1 MKPFLVGFEPIIS
14 INATILILGSMPSTT
29 SINLQQYYGHPRN
42 SFWPIMRALLNDHHD
57 QSYSNRKKM
66 LMSNNIGIWDVL
78 QQCQRS
84 GSLDANIIS
93 TTAKTNDFASLY
105 NEYPTI
111 KQIFFN
117 GKLAEKLY
125 IQHILPTL
133 GNQFSYL
140 KYHYLPST
148 SPAYATLK
156 LEQKLEAWKAIN
168 QSMVK

>member
-1 MKPFLVGFEPIIS
+1 MKSFLVGFEPIIS
-14 INATILILGSMPSTT
+14 INAKILILGSMPSTT

-42 SFWPIMRALLNDHHD
+42 AFWPIMSALLNDHRD
-57 QSYSNRKKM
+57 QSYSSRKSW
-66 LMSNNIGIWDVL
+66 LMNNYIAVWDVL

-84 GSLDANIIS
+84 GSLDANINA
-93 TTAKTNDFASLY
+93 TTAKTNDFTSLY
-105 NEYPTI
+105 KKYPTI

-125 IQHILPTL
+125 TQHVLPTL
-133 GNQFSYL
+133 GNQHSYL
-140 KYHYLPST
+140 EYHYLPST